1 MALKTNSEMLEEV
14 QNAIVAVMLGQSY
27 SVKGQSV
34 TRANLGDL
42 QRLQDF
48 YKNEVAKETRGSNP
62 QILPTFNHGGGE
74 G

>member
-34 TRANLGDL
+34 TRANLSEL
-42 QRLQDF
+42 KTLQDY
-48 YKNEVAKETRGSNP
+48 YKNEVNRETRGSVP
-62 QILPTFNHGGGE
+62 VILPTFNHDGGS
-74 G
+74 